1 PLTLV
6 SGTAARGDRRF
17 LASKKS
23 SSSKAN
29 ADSKKSIGQDPG
41 GRQLRALAEAQILLR
56 LSLRLRQRLSNDLP
70 RQVFDATEI
79 EMTTMESIDATE
91 PEAAD
96 KAEDL
101 CSYKLAASQA
111 SCWLRQLICVE
122 ADSTAAA
129 AQSGDEESD
138 RQEDD
143 TGEIESQLES
153 LYAQFHSLSANS
165 QLDVPEHLRPRQ
177 LRQLRARQ
185 AAVSACL
192 TEARS
197 LDRRRQLQLAA
208 ERAAIFD
215 KLRACRPRL
224 ELVAK
229 CAARLDR
236 NRPSTG
242 GSSVGGEDSADG
254 ELDVDDESSEIDRD
268 RRLVRDSAAR
278 ARRTVNDLM
287 EAAAKAKAAF
297 SWRGR
302 RLLID
307 CADCLGRRA
316 DKLEERGR
324 DATVCDEDA
333 ADAAESET
341 DEVDNPRML
350 ARVET
355 RLSDFLSGDNR
366 RVSLAMSAAQENSG
380 RIRALPLLL
389 SFAADLCT
397 DAERIAPTDA
407 SALVDLLHRK
417 HRLEQLESKLAV
429 STETLNQL
437 IDLTQARQ
445 SIRRELELRAVR
457 LRHLRELSDAGG
469 TGRFNPA
476 DFLAEDEIEAVQ
488 STTRRTAKSAKLEN
502 LAGRI
507 RDELSKV
514 ANFDSVDR
522 LLEAEKAADKR
533 RLKSAE
539 KAMLALHS

>member
-1 PLTLV
+1 MLTRR
-6 SGTAARGDRRF
+6 SQSARTPE
-17 LASKKS
+17 
-23 SSSKAN
+23 
-29 ADSKKSIGQDPG
+29 ADSC
-41 GRQLRALAEAQILLR
+41 ER
-56 LSLRLRQRLSNDLP
+56 LQRRRSSCDCRFAYDNGCLMTSSD
-70 RQVFDATEI
+70 VASAATATGVDATEI

-215 KLRACRPRL
+215 KLRACRARL
-224 ELVAK
+224 EL
-229 CAARLDR
+229 
-236 NRPSTG
+236 
-242 GSSVGGEDSADG
+242 
-254 ELDVDDESSEIDRD
+254 
-268 RRLVRDSAAR
+268 
-278 ARRTVNDLM
+278 
-287 EAAAKAKAAF
+287 AAAKAKAAF

-380 RIRALPLLL
+380 RIR
-389 SFAADLCT
+389 DLCT

-407 SALVDLLHRK
+407 VLDDDVDARQSTLSAVDSQPSVDLLHRK

-488 STTRRTAKSAKLEN
+488 STTPKFLAAKSAKLEN

>member
-1 PLTLV
+1 MLTRR
-6 SGTAARGDRRF
+6 SQSARTPE
-17 LASKKS
+17 
-23 SSSKAN
+23 
-29 ADSKKSIGQDPG
+29 ADSC
-41 GRQLRALAEAQILLR
+41 ER
-56 LSLRLRQRLSNDLP
+56 LQRRRSSCDCRFAYDNGCLMTSSD
-70 RQVFDATEI
+70 VASAATATGVDATEI

-215 KLRACRPRL
+215 KLRACRARL

-366 RVSLAMSAAQENSG
+366 RVSLECRRLKKILDEYELS
-380 RIRALPLLL
+380 RLLL

-407 SALVDLLHRK
+407 VLDDDVDARQSTLSAVDSQPSVDLLHRK

-429 STETLNQL
+429 STESLNQL

-488 STTRRTAKSAKLEN
+488 STTPKFLAAKSAKLEN

-539 KAMLALHS
+539 EAMLALHS